1 MPYLLQVSRPLAV
14 YPVLLT
20 AGVQATSCVSGLT
33 ATDTGR
39 CRTNGVGGGA
49 ASLGVSS
56 SDTGARA
63 P

>member
-1 MPYLLQVSRPLAV
+1 MSRPLAV
-14 YPVLLT
+14 YPALLT
-20 AGVQATSCVSGLT
+20 TGVQATSCVSGLT
-33 ATDTGR
+33 ATGTGR
-39 CRTNGVGGGA
+39 SRTNGVRGVA